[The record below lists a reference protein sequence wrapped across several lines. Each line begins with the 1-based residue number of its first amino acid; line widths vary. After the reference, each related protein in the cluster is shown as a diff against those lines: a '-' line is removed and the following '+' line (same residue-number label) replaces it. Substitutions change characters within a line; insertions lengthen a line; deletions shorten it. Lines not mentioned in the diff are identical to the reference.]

1 MTDEAKKTN
10 PQEGADASADRA
22 EPGSRPAAE
31 EAKPG
36 AETPKGGIPSPEE
49 EKEGG
54 PEIPEVLPL
63 LPVRDIVIFPYM
75 TLPLFVGREGS
86 VAAVDEALARD
97 RYIFLATQRDPSV
110 EDPKEGDLYRTG
122 TVAMIMRMLK
132 LPDGR
137 LKILIQGVVK
147 GKIVEFIEA
156 KPAVRVRID
165 RIVESPMKEGSLEV
179 EALMRASREKIEK
192 ILSLKNMPVEI
203 LMVTENINNPGVLAD
218 LVASNLRLKIEEAQ
232 SVLEEEDPVARLNL
246 VSTLLSREL
255 QLAEMQAKIHNQ
267 AKEEMSKS
275 QREYFLREQMKAI
288 KQELGD
294 IDGKSEEVDDLKG
307 KIEAAGMPEEVKK
320 EAEKQLRRL
329 EGMHPDSAESS
340 VVRTYLDWMVELPW
354 KKETKDNIRIG
365 KAKEILDEDHH
376 DLEKVKER
384 ILEYLSVRK
393 LKDKMK
399 GPILCFIG
407 PPGVGKTS
415 LGKSIA
421 RAMGRKFIRMS
432 LGGIRDEAEIRGHRR
447 TYVGA
452 LPGRVI
458 QGMKQAGTRNPV
470 FMLDEIDKV
479 GADFRGDPSAALLE
493 VLDPEQNFAFSD
505 NYLNVPFDLSK
516 VLFIATGNVIDPVPP
531 ALKDRMEIIPLSGY
545 TDVDKLAIAKK
556 YLLPRQL
563 EENGIRRGKITM
575 RDKAIL
581 AIIHE
586 YTREAGLRNLERE
599 IGQVC
604 RKLARKIAEG
614 EKGPFTVT
622 PKSLAKYLGAP
633 RNLPETEG
641 EADEVGVATGL
652 AWTPTGGDILF
663 VEVSLVDG
671 KGSVMITGNLGDVMK
686 ESAQAAITYVRSR
699 AAKLGL
705 PRNFHA
711 KHDIHIH
718 VPSGGIPK
726 DGPSAGI
733 TIATALVSSL
743 TGIPA
748 RRDVAMTGEIT
759 LRGRVLPIGGLK
771 EKALAAL
778 RAGISHVIAPARN
791 GKDLEEIPR
800 HEARQV
806 RFTLVKTMDEVLSLA
821 LTRDPF
827 RWEKRKV
834 KPRRGKSA
842 PATGSGKPKRAPHTK
857 GSR

>member
-1 MTDEAKKTN
+1 VEVI
-10 PQEGADASADRA
+10 E
-22 EPGSRPAAE
+22 EVPG
-31 EAKPG
+31 
-36 AETPKGGIPSPEE
+36 
-49 EKEGG
+49 
-54 PEIPEVLPL
+54 
-63 LPVRDIVIFPYM
+63 
-75 TLPLFVGREGS
+75 
-86 VAAVDEALARD
+86 
-97 RYIFLATQRDPSV
+97 
-110 EDPKEGDLYRTG
+110 PKED
-122 TVAMIMRMLK
+122 
-132 LPDGR
+132 
-137 LKILIQGVVK
+137 
-147 GKIVEFIEA
+147 FEA
-156 KPAVRVRID
+156 
-165 RIVESPMKEGSLEV
+165 
-179 EALMRASREKIEK
+179 EALMRSVREKLEEIINMGKGISTEIMM
-192 ILSLKNMPVEI
+192 IL
-203 LMVTENINNPGVLAD
+203 ENVDDSGRLAD
-218 LVASNLRLKIEEAQ
+218 IVAANLNLKVSDAMQ
-232 SVLEEEDPVARLNL
+232 VLETVVPKERIAR
-246 VSTLLSREL
+246 VHALLDREL
-255 QLAEMQAKIHNQ
+255 QVLMVQAKIKSA

-307 KIEAAGMPEEVKK
+307 KVEAAGMPEEVRK

-399 GPILCFIG
+399 GPILCFVG

-415 LGKSIA
+415 LGRSIA

-516 VLFIATGNVIDPVPP
+516 VLFIATANIIDPVPP
-531 ALKDRMEIIPLSGY
+531 ALKDRMEIIPLTGY
-545 TDVDKLAIAKK
+545 TDVDKLAIARK
-556 YLLPRQL
+556 YLLPRQQ
-563 EENGIRRGKITM
+563 EENGIRQGKIAM
-575 RDKAIL
+575 GDKTIL
-581 AIIHE
+581 AIVHE

-604 RKLARKIAEG
+604 RKVARKIAEG
-614 EKGPFTVT
+614 EKGPFVIT
-622 PKSLAKYLGAP
+622 PKGLAKYLGAP
-633 RNLPETEG
+633 RHLPETEG

-671 KGSVMITGNLGDVMK
+671 KGSVMITGYLGEVMK

-699 AAKLGL
+699 AARLGL

-733 TIATALVSSL
+733 TIAAALVSSL
-743 TGIPA
+743 TGIPV

-778 RAGISHVIAPARN
+778 RAGINQVIAPGRN

-806 RFTLVKTMDEVLSLA
+806 RFTLVNNMDEVLPIVLK
-821 LTRDPF
+821 RDPF
-827 RWEKRKV
+827 RAGKGMPKGG
-834 KPRRGKSA
+834 RGTTAAGTA
-842 PATGSGKPKRAPHTK
+842 PGNPKRAPGGKRT
-857 GSR
+857 R

>member
-1 MTDEAKKTN
+1 MADKDKKMADEDIKKN
-10 PQEGADASADRA
+10 AEG
-22 EPGSRPAAE
+22 E
-31 EAKPG
+31 EIVLP
-36 AETPKGGIPSPEE
+36 PKEGPVVE

-86 VAAVDEALARD
+86 ISAVDEALARD
-97 RYIFLATQRDPSV
+97 RYIFLATQKDPTV
-110 EDPKEGDLYRTG
+110 EDPKPDELYRTG
-122 TVAMIMRMLK
+122 TVAMIMRMIK

-137 LKILIQGVVK
+137 LKILIQGVMK
-147 GKIVEFIEA
+147 GKIVEFMEG
-156 KPAVRVRID
+156 KPGVRVRID
-165 RIVESPMKEGSLEV
+165 RIVETPIKEGNLET

-192 ILSLKNMPVEI
+192 ILTLKNMPVEI

-232 SVLEEEDPVARLNL
+232 GVLEEEDPVARLTL
-246 VSTLLSREL
+246 VNNLLSREL
-255 QLAEMQAKIHNQ
+255 QLAEMQAKIQNQ

-294 IDGKSEEVDDLKG
+294 IDGKTEETDELRDKVKS
-307 KIEAAGMPEEVKK
+307 AGMPEEVLK
-320 EAEKQLRRL
+320 EADKQLRRL

-340 VVRTYLDWMVELPW
+340 VVRTYLDWLVELPW
-354 KKETKDNIRIG
+354 KKETKDNIQIN
-365 KAKEILDEDHH
+365 KAKKILDEDHH

-452 LPGRVI
+452 MPGRII
-458 QGMKQAGTRNPV
+458 QGMKQTGTRNPI

-516 VLFIATGNVIDPVPP
+516 VLFIATANVMDPIPP
-531 ALKDRMEIIPLSGY
+531 ALKDRMEIIQLSGY

-556 YLLPRQL
+556 FLLPRQQ
-563 EENGIRRGKITM
+563 EENGIKPGQIAMNDR
-575 RDKAIL
+575 AIL
-581 AIIHE
+581 AIIHQ

-604 RKLARKIAEG
+604 RKIARKIAEG

-622 PKSLAKYLGAP
+622 AKNLHKYPRHPDAHPRDGRGGRRGRRGDRPRVDADGGRHALHRGVARRGEGRRDHHREPGGRDAGERAGGAHLRPVP
-633 RNLPETEG
+633 RRAARDLEDLLPEAG
-641 EADEVGVATGL
+641 H
-652 AWTPTGGDILF
+652 PH
-663 VEVSLVDG
+663 
-671 KGSVMITGNLGDVMK
+671 
-686 ESAQAAITYVRSR
+686 
-699 AAKLGL
+699 
-705 PRNFHA
+705 PRP
-711 KHDIHIH
+711 
-718 VPSGGIPK
+718 V
-726 DGPSAGI
+726 
-733 TIATALVSSL
+733 
-743 TGIPA
+743 
-748 RRDVAMTGEIT
+748 RRDPQGRAV
-759 LRGRVLPIGGLK
+759 RGDHHRDGARL
-771 EKALAAL
+771 LAY
-778 RAGISHVIAPARN
+778 G
-791 GKDLEEIPR
+791 DPR
-800 HEARQV
+800 EARH
-806 RFTLVKTMDEVLSLA
+806 
-821 LTRDPF
+821 RDD
-827 RWEKRKV
+827 
-834 KPRRGKSA
+834 RRGHA
-842 PATGSGKPKRAPHTK
+842 ARARAPHR
-857 GSR
+857 GA

>member
-1 MTDEAKKTN
+1 MTDETKRMD
-10 PQEGADASADRA
+10 P
-22 EPGSRPAAE
+22 PGGTEPAAQE
-31 EAKPG
+31 PQGGGPGGEAP
-36 AETPKGGIPSPEE
+36 PRE

-54 PEIPEVLPL
+54 PEIPEVLPM

-86 VAAVDEALARD
+86 VAAVDEALAKD
-97 RYIFLATQRDPSV
+97 RYIFLATQKDPSV
-110 EDPKEGDLYRTG
+110 EDPGEADLYRTG

-147 GKIVEFIEA
+147 GKIVEFIDA
-156 KPAVRVRID
+156 KPAVRVRI
-165 RIVESPMKEGSLEV
+165 RRVVEPPMKEGSLEV

-203 LMVTENINNPGVLAD
+203 LMVTENISNPGVLAD

-232 SVLEEEDPVARLNL
+232 SVLEEEDSVARLTL
-246 VSTLLSREL
+246 VNNLLSREL
-255 QLAEMQAKIHNQ
+255 QLAEMQAKIQNQ
-267 AKEEMSKS
+267 AKEEMTKS

-294 IDGKSEEVDDLKG
+294 IDGKSEDTEELKA

-329 EGMHPDSAESS
+329 SGMHPDSAESS

-354 KKETKDNIRIG
+354 KKETKDNIRIS

-393 LKDKMK
+393 LKDRMK
-399 GPILCFIG
+399 GPILCFVG

-452 LPGRVI
+452 LPGRII

-493 VLDPEQNFAFSD
+493 VLDPEQNSAFSD

-516 VLFIATGNVIDPVPP
+516 VLFIATANVIDPVPP
-531 ALKDRMEIIPLSGY
+531 ALKDRMEIITLSGY
-545 TDVDKLAIAKK
+545 TDVDKLAIARK

-563 EENGIRRGKITM
+563 EENGIRPGHLVIGDR
-575 RDKAIL
+575 AIL
-581 AIIHE
+581 AIVHG

-599 IGQVC
+599 IGQIC
-604 RKLARKIAEG
+604 RKAARKIAEG
-614 EKGPFTVT
+614 EKGPFVVT

-633 RNLPETEG
+633 RHLPEAEG
-641 EADEVGVATGL
+641 EKDEVGVATGL
-652 AWTPTGGDILF
+652 AWTPTGGEILF
-663 VEVSLVDG
+663 IEVSLVDG
-671 KGSVMITGNLGDVMK
+671 KGNVMITGHLGDVMK

-699 AAKLGL
+699 AARLGL

-733 TIATALVSSL
+733 TIAAALVSSL
-743 TGIPA
+743 TGIPV
-748 RRDVAMTGEIT
+748 RRDVAMTGEVT

-771 EKALAAL
+771 EKSLAAL
-778 RAGISHVIAPARN
+778 RAGIRDVIAPERN
-791 GKDLEEIPR
+791 RKDLEEIPR

-806 RFTLVKTMDEVLSLA
+806 RFTLVKNMDEVLSLA
-821 LTRDPF
+821 LTKDPF
-827 RWEKRKV
+827 RAGNGKSRARPAAV
-834 KPRRGKSA
+834 GRRGKA
-842 PATGSGKPKRAPHTK
+842 RKPGRPRGGKGPR
-857 GSR
+857 

>member
-1 MTDEAKKTN
+1 VSDE
-10 PQEGADASADRA
+10 EGKRKGGGM
-22 EPGSRPAAE
+22 EE
-31 EAKPG
+31 EAKRKSPG
-36 AETPKGGIPSPEE
+36 VDRGEEVPEEVPPTGEIPAVE

-54 PEIPEVLPL
+54 PEIPQVLPL

-86 VAAVDEALARD
+86 IAAVDEALGKD
-97 RYIFLATQRDPSV
+97 RHIFLAAQKDPTV
-110 EDPKEGDLYRTG
+110 EDPQPEDLYRTG

-137 LKILIQGVVK
+137 LKILIQGVMK
-147 GKIVEFIEA
+147 GKIVEFIDA
-156 KPAVRVRID
+156 RPAVRVRID
-165 RIVESPMKEGSLEV
+165 RIVETPMKEGTLEV

-232 SVLEEEDPVARLNL
+232 GVLEEEDPVARLTL
-246 VSTLLSREL
+246 VNNLLSREL
-255 QLAEMQAKIHNQ
+255 QLAEMQARIQNQ

-294 IDGKSEEVDDLKG
+294 IDGKSEEIDDLREKVKG
-307 KIEAAGMPEEVKK
+307 AGMPEEVEK
-320 EAEKQLRRL
+320 EADKQLRRL

-354 KKETKDNIRIG
+354 KKETKDNIHIA
-365 KAKEILDEDHH
+365 KARKILDEDHH

-393 LKDKMK
+393 LKDRMK
-399 GPILCFIG
+399 GPILCFVG

-452 LPGRVI
+452 LPGRII

-505 NYLNVPFDLSK
+505 NYLNVAFDLSK
-516 VLFIATGNVIDPVPP
+516 VLFIATANVIDPVPP
-531 ALKDRMEIIPLSGY
+531 ALKDRMEIIHLSGY
-545 TDVDKLAIAKK
+545 TDVDKLAIARRF
-556 YLLPRQL
+556 LLPRQQ
-563 EENGIRRGKITM
+563 EENGIRKGQLAM
-575 RDKAIL
+575 GDKAIL
-581 AIIHE
+581 AIVHQ

-599 IGQVC
+599 IGQIC
-604 RKLARKIAEG
+604 RKVARKIAEG

-622 PKSLAKYLGAP
+622 PKRLAKYLGAP
-633 RNLPETEG
+633 KHIPETEG

-663 VEVSLVDG
+663 IEVTLVKG
-671 KGSVMITGNLGDVMK
+671 KGNVMITGYLGDVMK

-699 AAKLGL
+699 AARLGL
-705 PRNFHA
+705 ARDFHA
-711 KHDIHIH
+711 QHDIHIH

-743 TGIPA
+743 TGIPV
-748 RRDVAMTGEIT
+748 RRNVAMTGEVT
-759 LRGRVLPIGGLK
+759 LRGRVLPIGGLR
-771 EKALAAL
+771 EKSLAAL
-778 RAGISHVIAPARN
+778 RAGIAHVIAPEQNR
-791 GKDLEEIPR
+791 KDLEEIPR

-806 RFTLVKTMDEVLSLA
+806 RFSLVKSMDEVLSAA

-827 RWEKRKV
+827 RAGRRK
-834 KPRRGKSA
+834 A
-842 PATGSGKPKRAPHTK
+842 PGSGGR
-857 GSR
+857 R